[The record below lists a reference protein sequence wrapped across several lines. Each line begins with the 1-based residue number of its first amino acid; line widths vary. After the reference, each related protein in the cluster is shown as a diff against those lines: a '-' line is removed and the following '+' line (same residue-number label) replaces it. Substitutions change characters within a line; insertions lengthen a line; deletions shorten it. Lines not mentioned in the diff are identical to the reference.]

1 MVVEGITIHKQ
12 IKDLMLLFMVV
23 VVVVVDFRPV
33 THIHRE
39 EMVIKE
45 LLLSDIIETQL
56 SDIFHLR

>member
-1 MVVEGITIHKQ
+1 MVVEGITINKQ
-12 IKDLMLLFMVV
+12 IKDLMLLFM